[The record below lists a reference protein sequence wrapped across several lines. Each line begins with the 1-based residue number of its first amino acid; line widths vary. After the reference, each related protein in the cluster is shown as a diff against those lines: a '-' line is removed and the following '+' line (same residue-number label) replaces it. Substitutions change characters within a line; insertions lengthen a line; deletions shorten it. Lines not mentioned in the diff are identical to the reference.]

1 MPKHPNIER
10 FLDRVILL
18 FLFALFLLVSPFM
31 HWWAADDSTWVAPYL
46 LWFILIAATFWLQR
60 RRRREN
66 HDV

>member
-1 MPKHPNIER
+1 MANPTSTER
-10 FLDRVILL
+10 QLDRVIIL
-18 FLFALFLLVSPFM
+18 FLFALFLLISPLVD
-31 HWWAADDSTWVAPYL
+31 WWAADDSTWVAPYL